1 MFDYINQ
8 FYDMYNNSLF
18 LNEDKYKKLF
28 SNKSPNYNK
37 YKDHIE
43 YIMVMEDIVNLIL
56 EKYDI
61 IPDKTNNLSL
71 NIQIC
76 LLLNRYLVVIFT
88 TMCIL
93 YDTYNDNLTTVSVKK
108 RRTGKSSSLTI
119 SRPSNIKDYTIY
131 IKNIIKKFNEE
142 IFLYENGYDTLN
154 IDTFR
159 NSDIID
165 LCHLMQVKDN
175 MEPLNHKKIR
185 EYDFKYICDYI
196 KDYLIF
202 INYSI
207 FINNDNKFITI
218 PQYHGICWFI
228 SIITGITYS
237 DRSKKLL
244 LENSNS
250 RINGNYQ
257 KFNDFIFYIINT
269 ITNNYKE
276 YSQNINDDC
285 EILKYLKQQPVYIV
299 KYLVWKYCKN
309 NSLDIFNNIFNNIF
323 KKTTNYKIG
332 EVKTIYHEPYEIKEK
347 FKTLLKHECRKNF
360 FLETIIENTNPKT
373 ITDII
378 DDFIDII
385 YKTKEHYDDDFDF
398 DVDDTDEFKKKFNEY
413 LINKHNLYGDEE
425 TTIQFINDKE
435 INAGIQ
441 YADNAI
447 SFFYEMLNIKTII
460 CNANIS
466 TGNLKLTCSSKDKD
480 PNPDVIIMNVD
491 MKDPSTP
498 GTEIN
503 ASSSKLQKITYNNN
517 KYILDYII
525 NITCDRLTCDK
536 CCHCISAIHYNNN
549 EYFHNSAINTIEDYK
564 CLFEDEEVEE
574 EINVNIPCSLIKQ
587 NWSDKVYKDIY
598 YDIYKCKYIEKHPK
612 IELDKENK
620 YIFKITTYNY
630 RTRNVYVYIKD
641 TTSTSMT
648 LSTLSSAPMTLVSPS
663 PSVPMTL
670 VSPSA
675 PPVPMTTG
683 GSKKIN
689 FTYNNKT
696 YKRTLYTL
704 NNKHYIIFNKKKIYI
719 NKKNLATF

>member
-8 FYDMYNNSLF
+8 FYDMYHKSLF
-18 LNEDKYKKLF
+18 LNEDKYKKLS
-28 SNKSPNYNK
+28 SNTSSNYDK
-37 YKDHIE
+37 YNLHIE
-43 YIMVMEDIVNLIL
+43 YIIEMENIVNLIL
-56 EKYDI
+56 ENYDI
-61 IPDKTNNLSL
+61 IHDKTDNLSL

-93 YDTYNDNLTTVSVKK
+93 DDIYYDKLTTVSFKK

-119 SRPSNIKDYTIY
+119 SKPSNTTRNFTKY
-131 IKNIIKKFNEE
+131 IKNIIEKFNED
-142 IFLYENGYDTLN
+142 IFGEKSDTLN

-159 NSDIID
+159 NPDI
-165 LCHLMQVKDN
+165 
-175 MEPLNHKKIR
+175 KKLYALIGNYQNIESLDINKIMNY
-185 EYDFKYICDYI
+185 EYICKYIKY
-196 KDYLIF
+196 YLIY
-202 INYSI
+202 INYTI

-218 PQYHGICWFI
+218 PQYHDICWFI

-244 LENSNS
+244 LDNINS
-250 RINGNYQ
+250 RTNGNYQ

-276 YSQNINDDC
+276 YSENIKDDC

-309 NSLDIFNNIFNNIF
+309 NSLDIFNTIFNTIFNN
-323 KKTTNYKIG
+323 KQLTTKNNIR
-332 EVKTIYHEPYEIKEK
+332 EVKTKYPKSNDSNIIKVNFLK
-347 FKTLLKHECRKNF
+347 LLNHECKNNF
-360 FLETIIENTNPKT
+360 FLKKIIEHKNPKT
-373 ITDII
+373 ITEII
-378 DDFIDII
+378 HDFIDII
-385 YKTKEHYDDDFDF
+385 YKNKDDDNFV
-398 DVDDTDEFKKKFNEY
+398 VDDNDIFIDKFNDY
-413 LINKHNLYGDEE
+413 LITNHILYGNDESIIQHINDEE
-425 TTIQFINDKE
+425 INT
-435 INAGIQ
+435 GLH

-447 SFFYEMLNIKTII
+447 SFFYKILNINTLI

-466 TGNLKLTCSSKDKD
+466 TGNLKLTCSSKVQD

-491 MKDPSTP
+491 MNDPSTP
-498 GTEIN
+498 GTEIK
-503 ASSSKLQKITYNNN
+503 ASSSKLQKITYNENI
-517 KYILDYII
+517 YILDYII
-525 NITCDRLTCDK
+525 NITCDKLTCDK
-536 CCHCISAIHYNNN
+536 CCHCISAIHYDNN
-549 EYFHNSAINTIEDYK
+549 EYFHNSDINTIEDYQ
-564 CLFEDEEVEE
+564 CLFEEEEVD
-574 EINVNIPCSLIKQ
+574 VNIPCSLIKQ

-598 YDIYKCKYIEKHPK
+598 YDIYKCKYIEKIPEIH
-612 IELDKENK
+612 LYNENK
-620 YIFKITTYNY
+620 YIFEITTYNY
-630 RTRNVYVYIKD
+630 RSRNVYVYIKKD
-641 TTSTSMT
+641 TPSTSMA
-648 LSTLSSAPMTLVSPS
+648 LSTLSSAPMTLVSP
-663 PSVPMTL
+663 
-670 VSPSA
+670 SPSA

>member
-18 LNEDKYKKLF
+18 LNENKYKELF

-37 YKDHIE
+37 YNDHID
-43 YIMVMEDIVNLIL
+43 YIMVMENIVNLIL

-61 IPDKTNNLSL
+61 ISDKTDNLSL

-93 YDTYNDNLTTVSVKK
+93 DDIYYDQLTTVSFKK

-119 SRPSNIKDYTIY
+119 SKSSNTTRNFTKY
-131 IKNIIKKFNEE
+131 IKNIIEKFNED
-142 IFLYENGYDTLN
+142 IFGEKSSDTLN

-159 NSDIID
+159 NPDI
-165 LCHLMQVKDN
+165 
-175 MEPLNHKKIR
+175 KKLYNSI
-185 EYDFKYICDYI
+185 EDKEDIENIESLDINKIMNYEYICDYI
-196 KDYLIF
+196 KYYLIY
-202 INYSI
+202 INYTI

-218 PQYHGICWFI
+218 PQYHDICWFI

-244 LENSNS
+244 LDNINS
-250 RINGNYQ
+250 RTNGNYQ

-276 YSQNINDDC
+276 YSENIKDDC

-309 NSLDIFNNIFNNIF
+309 NSLDIFNTIFNTIFNN
-323 KKTTNYKIG
+323 KQLTTKNNIR
-332 EVKTIYHEPYEIKEK
+332 EVKTNYHESNEIKK
-347 FKTLLKHECRKNF
+347 IFKLLLNNECKNNF
-360 FLETIIENTNPKT
+360 FLKKIIEHKNSKT

-378 DDFIDII
+378 DFIDII
-385 YKTKEHYDDDFDF
+385 YKNKDDDDFV
-398 DVDDTDEFKKKFNEY
+398 VDDNNIFIDKFNEY
-413 LINKHNLYGDEE
+413 LITNHNLYGDDESI
-425 TTIQFINDKE
+425 IQHINDEE
-435 INAGIQ
+435 INTGLH

-447 SFFYEMLNIKTII
+447 SFFYKILNINTLI

-466 TGNLKLTCSSKDKD
+466 TGNLKLTCSSKVQD

-491 MKDPSTP
+491 MNDPSTP
-498 GTEIN
+498 GTEIKDK
-503 ASSSKLQKITYNNN
+503 SSKLQQITYKEN

-525 NITCDRLTCDK
+525 NITCDKETCDN

-549 EYFHNSAINTIEDYK
+549 EYFHNSAINTIEDHR
-564 CLFEDEEVEE
+564 CLFEEEEEEEVEE
-574 EINVNIPCSLIKQ
+574 IDVNIPCSLIKQ

-598 YDIYKCKYIEKHPK
+598 YNIYKCKYSEKNPK
-612 IELDKENK
+612 IELHKENK
-620 YIFKITTYNY
+620 YIFEITTYNY
-630 RTRNVYVYIKD
+630 RSRNVYVYIKKD
-641 TTSTSMT
+641 TPSTSMA

-663 PSVPMTL
+663 APS
-670 VSPSA
+670 
-675 PPVPMTTG
+675 VPMTTG

-696 YKRTLYTL
+696 YKRTLYTS
-704 NNKHYIIFNKKKIYI
+704 NNKYYIIFNKKKIYI